1 LRIRGIVLLSS
12 LDLTVHIDGA
22 PGRSLDRPRGLA
34 DGRSKVGLDEA
45 NPSTVSRSGKP
56 PTMLI
61 LLNGHSAA
69 PLTFYNHY
77 IKVAGVCQVL
87 FPNGI
92 KDLQDIF

>member
-1 LRIRGIVLLSS
+1 LSS

-22 PGRSLDRPRGLA
+22 PGRAFDRPSRLA
-34 DGRSKVGLDEA
+34 DGGSKVRLDEA

-56 PTMLI
+56 PTVLI
-61 LLNGHSAA
+61 LLNGQAAA

-77 IKVAGVCQVL
+77 IKVVGVCQVL